1 MNLLSMLRKL
11 GDRLGILE
19 LSRDPDANSP
29 PIKVRTR
36 AVTLSELI
44 MTVQVTGIQKL
55 AEAPSELSISFDDVY
70 KTAGISS
77 SPAWSVDRVIQFL
90 ENDRFRGKSRNE
102 IQHELLAALAAEK
115 VDVAGVIK
123 EAISCDQALDA
134 FAESIRKKRER
145 WVAAKRA
152 EIQQL
157 ERSLAEE
164 EKDWKDWRE
173 RKRKREKDMALAVGY
188 LIDKPVISIDD
199 DAPAF

>member
-1 MNLLSMLRKL
+1 M
-11 GDRLGILE
+11 
-19 LSRDPDANSP
+19 
-29 PIKVRTR
+29 
-36 AVTLSELI
+36 SELI